1 MKYRPY
7 KACCIYLARGHHS
20 LSKSNAHA
28 AGQWGVGTMYGTA
41 KSGIFNFV
49 KGLAIAE
56 GPHNAYALYM
66 YQLYVPP
73 KERR

>member
-1 MKYRPY
+1 
-7 KACCIYLARGHHS
+7 
-20 LSKSNAHA
+20 
-28 AGQWGVGTMYGTA
+28 MYGTA